1 MSHRFDLDFI
11 QHSPFSLSS
20 WTWLGISVLL
30 TSFVIS
36 IFTWQLYQT
45 KQVTQAEVSSK
56 LLEIEQQLDRK
67 ETPVNH
73 ISIEIA
79 PDERLQIQA
88 TVAALMVPWASLL
101 LGIEASDMQDVAL
114 LSFEPNRKKNQVT
127 LTGEAKNLESVFAY
141 IQKLEDQPMLE
152 KVYLQKHHIDEANP
166 SRPVSFTV
174 LLQWKNIEQSVNI
187 LQSQSNEKIN
197 TNEQD

>member
-30 TSFVIS
+30 TSFVITF
-36 IFTWQLYQT
+36 FTWQLYQT

-56 LLEIEQQLDRK
+56 LLEIEQQLNRK

-73 ISIEIA
+73 VSIEIA

-88 TVAALMVPWASLL
+88 TVTALMAPWASLL

-127 LTGEAKNLESVFAY
+127 LTGEAKNLESIFAY
-141 IQKLEDQPMLE
+141 IQKLEAQPTLE
-152 KVYLQKHHIDEANP
+152 KVYLQKHSIDEANL
-166 SRPVSFTV
+166 SKPVTFTV
-174 LLQWKNIEQSVNI
+174 YAQWRNSEQSASAI
-187 LQSQSNEKIN
+187 QSLNNEKIN
-197 TNEQD
+197 INE

>member
-101 LGIEASDMQDVAL
+101 LGIEASDVQDVAL

-127 LTGEAKNLESVFAY
+127 LTGEAKNLETIFAY
-141 IQKLEDQPMLE
+141 IQKLEAQPMLE
-152 KVYLQKHHIDEANP
+152 KVYLLKHHIDEANP
-166 SRPVSFTV
+166 SKPVSFTV
-174 LLQWKNIEQSVNI
+174 LLQWKNIEQSVNT